1 MKTLLAVTLM
11 AVLACAP
18 ASAQKLNLDFG
29 ALAGK
34 AAAKTEVTL
43 EGGALGMLQEA
54 ASLGKKDD
62 QDKADDLGKM
72 LSGVQGVVIRNYEF
86 AKPGEYSDRDLEP
99 LRQQVGSGTGW
110 SRIVNVKEKGESTEI
125 YAYNQ
130 GGKPTGMLLI
140 AAEEK

>member
-1 MKTLLAVTLM
+1 M
-11 AVLACAP
+11 
-18 ASAQKLNLDFG
+18 
-29 ALAGK
+29 
-34 AAAKTEVTL
+34 
-43 EGGALGMLQEA
+43 
-54 ASLGKKDD
+54 
-62 QDKADDLGKM
+62 
-72 LSGVQGVVIRNYEF
+72 IRNYEF